1 MARMKTTV
9 DIDERKLRR
18 VMKLT
23 GLKTRKETIDFALT
37 EAERLARVS
46 RMFQKP
52 FYLEGDRPIMDPDY
66 DILEMRERER
76 PRHDSH

>member
-1 MARMKTTV
+1 MKTTV
-9 DIDERKLRR
+9 DIDDRKLRR

-52 FYLEGDRPIMDPDY
+52 FYTEEEGPIIDPDY
-66 DILEMRERER
+66 DLLGMRKRER
-76 PRHDSH
+76 PRHASH